1 MDGGHTSSALGAMA
15 GYGQGEWGRGSLGGT
30 GATAA
35 TTHGGCPMSTMGTTS
50 GIGTG
55 QGIMSGGKGRSCTR
69 AAKVLHKGFKVLH
82 KGFLQVG
89 EVLHKGFKEQ
99 VAHMRK

>member
-1 MDGGHTSSALGAMA
+1 
-15 GYGQGEWGRGSLGGT
+15 
-30 GATAA
+30 
-35 TTHGGCPMSTMGTTS
+35 MSTMGTTS

-55 QGIMSGGKGRSCTR
+55 QGIMSGGKGRFCTR

-89 EVLHKGFKEQ
+89 EVLHKGFKEH

>member
-1 MDGGHTSSALGAMA
+1 
-15 GYGQGEWGRGSLGGT
+15 
-30 GATAA
+30 
-35 TTHGGCPMSTMGTTS
+35 MSTMGTTS

>member
-1 MDGGHTSSALGAMA
+1 
-15 GYGQGEWGRGSLGGT
+15 
-30 GATAA
+30 
-35 TTHGGCPMSTMGTTS
+35 MSTMGTTS

-89 EVLHKGFKEQ
+89 EVLHKGFKEH

>member
-1 MDGGHTSSALGAMA
+1 
-15 GYGQGEWGRGSLGGT
+15 
-30 GATAA
+30 
-35 TTHGGCPMSTMGTTS
+35 MSTMGTTS

-55 QGIMSGGKGRSCTR
+55 QGIMSGGKGRFCTR